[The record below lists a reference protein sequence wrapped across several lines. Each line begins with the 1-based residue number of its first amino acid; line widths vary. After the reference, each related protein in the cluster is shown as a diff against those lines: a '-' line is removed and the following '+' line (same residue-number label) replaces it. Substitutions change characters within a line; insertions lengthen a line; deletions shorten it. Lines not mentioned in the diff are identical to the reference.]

1 MRCELTLIFIVGHSS
16 CAHRVSIRSLT
27 RFRYSSVVSCS
38 PCATGC
44 KLVRGL
50 RYLPEIETLGQKLFF
65 AVLWINTRNDHAT
78 KHLAPAVRYAHQT
91 RVIGH
96 HPWSQKPHVP
106 IFWCFL
112 VCDSRYITAP
122 VHGWPWAST
131 SVTYSSTFNSLTQF
145 GRLMPKDLFFG
156 RCLACNLLFVHR
168 FAQNVDAPAGKLC
181 GQSSI
186 LSFFSDG

>member
-1 MRCELTLIFIVGHSS
+1 MRTNPPEWELMRCELTLIFIVGHSS

-38 PCATGC
+38 PCATDY

-50 RYLPEIETLGQKLFF
+50 QYLLEIETPGQKLVF
-65 AVLWINTRNDHAT
+65 AVLWTNTRGHGAT
-78 KHLAPAVRYAHQT
+78 KHPAPAVRYAHQP
-91 RVIGH
+91 RVIGN
-96 HPWSQKPHVP
+96 HPWLQKPHVP
-106 IFWCFL
+106 NFWCFL

-145 GRLMPKDLFFG
+145 GRLTPKGLFFG

-168 FAQNVDAPAGKLC
+168 FTQYVDAPAGEFC
-181 GQSSI
+181 G
-186 LSFFSDG
+186 